1 MGEGPAPG
9 AGGVAAASDG
19 TPVRRRKAADHPR
32 GHAPDHRAAPAGLV
46 VGARPARAR
55 GLRAGRAGLLVVL
68 VVAQLLK
75 QKARPPMSQHWICRV
90 AVPALPARS
99 VTVSS
104 AVYDF

>member
-1 MGEGPAPG
+1 MSRGDAARRVQDPPAVP
-9 AGGVAAASDG
+9 
-19 TPVRRRKAADHPR
+19 
-32 GHAPDHRAAPAGLV
+32 HA
-46 VGARPARAR
+46 ARAR
-55 GLRAGRAGLLVVL
+55 ARSAVLWVVL